1 MNEHDPTQPERFEDG
16 ITPVTRAERH
26 ALEALE
32 ELEPKGRR
40 FSKRLLAV
48 QALGGVFGFA
58 VFGLAIHYAT
68 SGENAEALE
77 RLKDA
82 PAHLVA
88 ALMLFSVGTIT
99 TWGAMFTVSISPLHR
114 IPLGRTI
121 AVNAIATFVAA
132 VPFKLSLALRGLI
145 HHKRDGIPIRD
156 CLSWFAALSGLTIL
170 TMLGLAGVA
179 LLTESANALF
189 YALAVVWIV
198 AAHVV
203 SIAVSRLIETRART
217 GKADDRMNTARWVRR
232 LTIGVTR
239 VLDHPG
245 PVALTGVLRVLE
257 VSITAVRFTVAA
269 QLIGVELPIPD
280 ALILAL
286 TFSVISI
293 VAPTGNLGLREGG
306 TSLVAVAGGLTAE
319 TAALIALI
327 VSVAELATALVLAIP
342 AALWVQP
349 WKLFRSDR
357 DGQADASAA
366 GD

>member
-26 ALEALE
+26 ALEA
-32 ELEPKGRR
+32 LEPKGRR

-68 SGENAEALE
+68 SGKNAEAIE
-77 RLKDA
+77 QLKDA

-88 ALMLFSVGTIT
+88 ALMLLSVGTIT
-99 TWGAMFTVSISPLHR
+99 TWGALFTVSISPLHK

-121 AVNAIATFVAA
+121 AVNSIATFIAA

-145 HHKRDGIPIRD
+145 HHRRDGIPIRD
-156 CLSWFAALSGLTIL
+156 CLAWFAALSGLTVI

-189 YALAVVWIV
+189 YTLAVVWIV

-203 SIAVSRLIETRART
+203 SVALSRWIETHARA
-217 GKADDRMNTARWVRR
+217 GEADDTMNKARWVRR

-257 VSITAVRFTVAA
+257 ISITAVRFSLAA
-269 QLIGVELPIPD
+269 QLIGVELPVPD

-293 VAPTGNLGLREGG
+293 LAPTGNLGLREIG
-306 TSLVAVAGGLTAE
+306 TSLIAGAGAGGLTGG
-319 TAALIALI
+319 TAALIALL
-327 VSVAELATALVLAIP
+327 VSVAELVTALTLAIP
-342 AALWVQP
+342 AVLWVQP
-349 WKLFRSDR
+349 WKLVGRATSRS
-357 DGQADASAA
+357 QNTATP
-366 GD
+366 